1 MIEMTTEQRKESRL
15 IPQDHTTVVLRP
27 HFSKLGNLIDINKGG
42 LSFQYIAGEGKAEVS
57 THLDLFTNNS
67 EFYLSSLPCEVAYDI
82 DLPKDNTI
90 LASLEY
96 RRCGLEFGELTK
108 EQAAQLE
115 LYLKKHTAGTA

>member
-1 MIEMTTEQRKESRL
+1 MITEQRKETRL
-15 IPQDHTTVVLRP
+15 LPQGHTTVVLRP

-82 DLPKDNTI
+82 DLPKDNTT

-96 RRCGLEFGELTK
+96 RRCGLKFGEVTK

-115 LYLKKHTAGTA
+115 LYLKNHTAGTG